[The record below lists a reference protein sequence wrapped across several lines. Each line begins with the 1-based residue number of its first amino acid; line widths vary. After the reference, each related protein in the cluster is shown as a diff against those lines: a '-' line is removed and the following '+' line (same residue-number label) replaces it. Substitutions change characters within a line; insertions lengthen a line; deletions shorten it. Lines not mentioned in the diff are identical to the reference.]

1 MPGRKSMLAVRFFC
15 ISESVAGQPAF
26 GAKHSDT
33 VHEIDRD
40 RLGYAFALTGF
51 RRFSRRILR
60 YT

>member
-40 RLGYAFALTGF
+40 RHGYAIRADRLPSFFAAHP
-51 RRFSRRILR
+51 
-60 YT
+60 